1 MELTAD
7 ACAILTPA
15 EMRALRRLSG
25 MTLDQLGQ
33 ESRVSKTQL
42 SMYENGRN
50 GLFPE
55 QVRRCEE
62 ILLRAAR
69 DRNQALSKLLA

>member
-1 MELTAD
+1 MELTTD

-15 EMRALRRLSG
+15 EMRSLRKLSG
-25 MTLDQLGQ
+25 MTLDQLGE
-33 ESRVSKTQL
+33 ESRISKTQL
-42 SMYENGRN
+42 SMYENARN

-62 ILLRAAR
+62 I
-69 DRNQALSKLLA
+69 S

>member
-1 MELTAD
+1 MELTTET
-7 ACAILTPA
+7 CAILTPA
-15 EMRALRRLSG
+15 EMRSLRKLSG

-42 SMYENGRN
+42 SMFENGKN

-55 QVRRCEE
+55 QVLRCEE

-69 DRNQALSKLLA
+69 ERNQALSRLLA